1 MQANKDHGH
10 RRQRNYPIT
19 ILLLVAAVVAVN
31 WTTSSSSAATY
42 SSALRRYP
50 YISEVVGNSAT
61 LNWGTDRSQT
71 TGGAT
76 WGAVSN
82 GSCTPSNNVTPTRV
96 AITVG
101 STSEYQWS
109 AALAFPGPGTYCYRV
124 QLGSTDLL
132 GADPSPQVKTAA
144 AASSGPFSFAVVGDW
159 GAGTPDEANVMSQ
172 IGASPASFVVTVGD
186 NVYN

>member
-1 MQANKDHGH
+1 MQANENHG
-10 RRQRNYPIT
+10 RRWQRSYPMT
-19 ILLLVAAVVAVN
+19 ILLMVAAVVAVN
-31 WTTSSSSAATY
+31 WTTSSSSAAAY

-96 AITVG
+96 GITVG
-101 STSEYQWS
+101 TTSEYQWS

-132 GADPSPQVKTAA
+132 AEGIC
-144 AASSGPFSFAVVGDW
+144 AVVSAAQLEQGDPPQEPHHRLL
-159 GAGTPDEANVMSQ
+159 GRV
-172 IGASPASFVVTVGD
+172 
-186 NVYN
+186 